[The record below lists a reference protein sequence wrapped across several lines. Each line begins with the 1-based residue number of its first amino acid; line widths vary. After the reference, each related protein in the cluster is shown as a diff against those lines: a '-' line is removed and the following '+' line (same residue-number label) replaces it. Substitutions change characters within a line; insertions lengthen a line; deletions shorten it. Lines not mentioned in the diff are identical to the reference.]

1 MDGFLFALT
10 LFAALGCGVVAG
22 VFFAF
27 SAFVMRALARLPA
40 QQGIA
45 AMQAINVAAVTPVFM
60 TALFGTALAC
70 GALIVSSFLVWGE
83 PFAAYRLIGGAL
95 YLLGAIGPTGVY
107 HVPRNEALAEIGPS
121 SVGAE
126 DHWSRYLRGWTTWN
140 HLRFAAALAAS
151 ATLVIALRVPHA

>member
-1 MDGFLFALT
+1 MGGFLFVLT
-10 LFAALGCGVVAG
+10 FVAALGCGVVAG

-45 AMQAINVAAVTPVFM
+45 AMQAINEAAVTPAFM
-60 TALFGTALAC
+60 AALFGTALAC

-83 PFAAYRLIGGAL
+83 PFAGYLLTGGAL
-95 YLLGAIGPTGVY
+95 YLLGTIGPTGVY
-107 HVPRNEALAEIGPS
+107 HVPRNEALAEIEPPS
-121 SVGAE
+121 SGAE
-126 DHWSRYLRGWTTWN
+126 GHWSRYLRGWTAWN

-151 ATLVIALRVPHA
+151 ATLVVALRVPHA